1 MLDKNNNSSYTV
13 SVDILVN
20 AISGVNSE
28 RPSLYQQAA
37 DYFRSEPFNKQ
48 KLTQLKAEIREA
60 TLLLQTESGK
70 SARFLEQQ
78 LEFLYEKYQVE
89 HLSQQDLRIKR
100 LNNAIDVC
108 LDILSLSEGDSYES
122 TQLKSAKFLTTL
134 VLF

>member
-28 RPSLYQQAA
+28 RLSLYQQAA